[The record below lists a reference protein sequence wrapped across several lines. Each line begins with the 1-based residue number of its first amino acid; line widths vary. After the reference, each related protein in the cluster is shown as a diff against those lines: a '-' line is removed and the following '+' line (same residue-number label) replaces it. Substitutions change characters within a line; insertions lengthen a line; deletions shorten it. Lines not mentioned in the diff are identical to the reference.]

1 MIKFIEIDG
10 FLIFISNQI
19 NYKQKNIIHFC
30 TNRFR
35 LRKNELI
42 TYLKLETWEISLLR
56 NFFKKVQ
63 L

>member
-42 TYLKLETWEISLLR
+42 TYLKLET
-56 NFFKKVQ
+56 
-63 L
+63 